1 MSTQHSISIHTDDR
15 VKEQGDLFGVF
26 FEDLNHA
33 ADGGLYAELV
43 RNRSFEFDP
52 IDNPDYTPLTGWTV
66 LPTVG
71 GTRATVADAHPLNA
85 NNQHYLV
92 LGPAVSAADEPAG
105 ISNDGF
111 NDGIPVQAG
120 KRYRFSC
127 WARIDDD
134 SAASTAKLLV
144 ELRSH
149 DLTAVRA
156 TESFAVAAGGWSKFE
171 AEMTADH
178 DDPTATLVIHSDDR
192 ATLDLDMVSLLPIDT
207 FDDDHVLRRDLA
219 KKIADLKPRFV
230 RFPGGCL
237 IHDGAFDPAARD
249 SVYRWKF
256 TVGPVEERPSK
267 RSRWKYNQTFGLG
280 FYEYFRL
287 CEQIGA
293 EPIPVISLGC
303 NSHDHTEDPIEN
315 LQSWIDDA
323 LDVIEFANG
332 PVYSTWGRVR
342 ADMGHPEPF
351 DMKYIALGNEE
362 EYQEFY
368 DRYEIAHRQ
377 IHDRYPD
384 IQIIGSAGACPCSD
398 VYKPSFEQADRT
410 GTPIMDVHFYHS
422 PEWVVMNAYRYH
434 SHPYHAKVFIG
445 EYATLDDTWF
455 NALAEAA
462 FMTGLERTPAVAM
475 ACYAPLL
482 NNVKYR
488 NWDPVLID
496 FDGQSSYG
504 TPDYYVQ
511 RMFSRNQGTSL
522 LGTSDDIAHVV
533 PSGYPVDG
541 AASIAIGDAGMTI
554 DDLTLTDLTQAGSA
568 DGGGVT
574 LQHESHVVLAPDGT
588 IALPLRTDG
597 REHFR
602 LEFDFV
608 PAVPADPGSGGNEMR
623 IRFAGTTDEDYAAV
637 TINGWWGRALS
648 LRTFEHGK
656 ESYYAVSHIKCLPNV
671 SYHALMEVDHGTVS
685 FALDG
690 ERIFRETLLPYEPDD
705 LYYSAVRDADD
716 TVTVK
721 LVNVKDT
728 PADVRLTFDHAVD
741 ATYSVEHMDGFSLD
755 AKNDFEHPAR
765 VSPSERTEHAGDG
778 VSPVYE
784 LDYPLPA
791 HAVHVL
797 KFRLIGEEN

>member
-1 MSTQHSISIHTDDR
+1 MSTRHSISIRTEDR

-33 ADGGLYAELV
+33 ADGGLYAELIQ
-43 RNRSFEFDP
+43 NRSFEFDP

-66 LPTVG
+66 LPEG
-71 GTRATVADAHPLNA
+71 GTTSAVVADEHPLNG
-85 NNQHYLV
+85 NNLHYLV
-92 LGPAVSAADEPAG
+92 LGPAADADNAGAADAATIAG
-105 ISNDGF
+105 IANPGF
-111 NDGIPVQAG
+111 NDGLPIRAG
-120 KRYRFSC
+120 AQYAFSC
-127 WARIDDD
+127 HARIDDA
-134 SAASTAKLLV
+134 SAASTARLRV
-144 ELRSH
+144 ELRSA
-149 DLTAVRA
+149 DLREIRA
-156 TESFAVAAGGWSKFE
+156 DETFAIAAGDWTVYNAVLTSQQ
-171 AEMTADH
+171 
-178 DDPTATLVIHSDDR
+178 DDPTAVLVVRCDEH
-192 ATLDLDMVSLLPIDT
+192 ATIDLDMVSLIPLDT
-207 FDDDHVLRRDLA
+207 FDDGHVLRRDLA
-219 KKIADLKPRFV
+219 EKIADLKPKFM

-237 IHDGAFDPAARD
+237 IHDGAFDPSAHD

-256 TVGPVEERPSK
+256 TVGPIEERPSK

-332 PVYSTWGRVR
+332 PAYSEWGHVR
-342 ADMGHPEPF
+342 STMGHPAPF
-351 DMKYIALGNEE
+351 NMKYIALGNEE

-398 VYKPSFEQADRT
+398 VYEPSFEQADRT

-422 PEWVVMNAYRYH
+422 PEWVVMNAYRYQ
-434 SHPYHAKVFIG
+434 SHPYCSKVFIG

-496 FDGQSSYG
+496 FNGNESYG
-504 TPDYYVQ
+504 TPNYYVQ
-511 RMFSRNQGTSL
+511 RLFTRNQGVSL
-522 LGTSDDIAHVV
+522 LGTSDDIAHLE
-533 PSGYPVDG
+533 PAEYPVNG
-541 AASIAIGDAGMTI
+541 AASIDIGDAGMTI
-554 DDLTLTDLTQAGSA
+554 DDLTITDLT
-568 DGGGVT
+568 DGNATVQRT
-574 LQHESHVVLAPDGT
+574 PHTVLVPGDNT
-588 IALPLRTDG
+588 TLPLHTADSW
-597 REHFR
+597 HFR
-602 LEFDFV
+602 LEFDFI

-623 IRFAGTTDEDYAAV
+623 IRFAGASDEDYAAV
-637 TINGWWGRALS
+637 TINGWWGRALT

-656 ESYYAVSHIKCLPNV
+656 EAYYSVSHIKCAPGV
-671 SYHALMEVDHGTVS
+671 TYHAALEVDHGTVS
-685 FALDG
+685 FELDG
-690 ERIFRETLLPYEPDD
+690 ERIFRETLLPYRPDD
-705 LYYSAVRDADD
+705 LYYSAVRNESD

-721 LVNVKDT
+721 LVNVTDT
-728 PADVRLTFDHAVD
+728 PSDVRLTFDHAMS
-741 ATYSVEHMDGFSLD
+741 ATYSVDHMDGFALD
-755 AKNDFEHPAR
+755 AKNDFDHPAL
-765 VSPSERTEHAGDG
+765 VSSRERTEYAGDG
-778 VSPVYE
+778 RTPIE
-784 LDYPLPA
+784 ALDYRMPA
-791 HAVHVL
+791 YAVHVL
-797 KFRLIGEEN
+797 QFHIV